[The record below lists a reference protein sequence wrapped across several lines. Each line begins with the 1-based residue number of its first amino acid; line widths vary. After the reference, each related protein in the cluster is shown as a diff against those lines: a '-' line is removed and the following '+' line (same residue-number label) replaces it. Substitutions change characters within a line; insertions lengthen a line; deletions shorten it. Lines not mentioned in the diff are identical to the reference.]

1 MSAASRPPEGH
12 LPESPDG
19 AAPQVLAR
27 TEAYYRLKADVEDFL
42 YAEADLLDER
52 RFRDWLDLLAEDIT
66 YFMPVRRNVKFGQ
79 HAERENTKPGVG
91 ISWFDEDKWTLTKR
105 VEQILTGVHYAE
117 EPLSRICHM
126 VSNVQIRN
134 VTPSLDDPREVVVRS
149 RFLLYQNRV
158 DYETYTFVGK
168 RTDLLRSTPDGWKI
182 ARREII
188 LDQNVLLAKN
198 LTAFF

>member
-1 MSAASRPPEGH
+1 MSAEMLAAEASRTIPTR
-12 LPESPDG
+12 LQRSD
-19 AAPQVLAR
+19 
-27 TEAYYRLKADVEDFL
+27 AYYRLKAEVEDFL
-42 YAEADLLDER
+42 YTEAELLDER
-52 RFRDWLDLLAEDIT
+52 RFRDWLDLLTDDIT
-66 YFMPVRRNVKFGQ
+66 YFMPMRRNVKFGQ
-79 HAERENTKPGVG
+79 HAERENTRQGVG

-134 VTPSLDDPREVVVRS
+134 VRPSLDDPQEVEVRC
-149 RFLLYQNRV
+149 RFLVYQNRIE
-158 DYETYTFVGK
+158 YETYTFVGK
-168 RTDLLRSTPDGWKI
+168 RTDLLRMTPEGWKI